1 MTLLTTDWHGID
13 SHLLRVVR
21 AVSELG
27 SITAAAAQLGFSQ
40 PAISQLLKR
49 AEQRLGMSIVER
61 VGRTVRLTEA
71 GQILARHAGPVLT
84 GLDAAAGELSELR
97 GLRSGTVRLA
107 AFPSASATIVPE
119 LLATMARLHPGVSI
133 TYAEAEPP
141 EAVAAVRD
149 NSADLAITFSYP
161 GDRVDPH
168 HESAQGLSV
177 VELRRDEMNVVLSA
191 AHPLA
196 GAAAIDLADLAEE
209 SWIGGCPRCRG
220 HLLELCS
227 RHDFS
232 PLISYETDN
241 VAAVLGLVEANIG
254 VAMLPMLAVESAGER
269 PGVAFR
275 PTIGHDYRTLHAVT
289 ATGAERVPALATT
302 LSSLRALAADRASG
316 RPDARN

>member
-1 MTLLTTDWHGID
+1 MTLLPVDWHGVD

-27 SITAAAAQLGFSQ
+27 SITAAAGQLGFSQ

-49 AEQRLGMSIVER
+49 AEQRLGMSVVER

-119 LLATMARLHPGVSI
+119 LLATMASQHPGLSI
-133 TYAEAEPP
+133 TYLEAEPP

-149 NSADLAITFSYP
+149 NVADLAITFSYP
-161 GDRVDPH
+161 GDGVDPH

-177 VELRRDEMNVVLSA
+177 IMLSRDEMNVVLPA
-191 AHPLA
+191 GHRLA
-196 GAAAIDLADLAEE
+196 GSAAIDLAELSHE

-227 RHDFS
+227 RHAFS
-232 PLISYETDN
+232 PRIAYETDN

-254 VAMLPMLAVESAGER
+254 VAMLPMLAVKSAGER

-275 PTIGHDYRTLHAVT
+275 PTVGRDHRTLHAVT
-289 ATGAERVPALATT
+289 VAGAQRVPALATT
-302 LSSLRALAADRASG
+302 LNSLIALAAE
-316 RPDARN
+316 